1 MKIGVAREIKKH
13 EYRVGMTPADARS
26 YIAHGHQVY
35 VEASA
40 GVEAGFDDEAY
51 RTAGA
56 DILPDAREL
65 FAESD
70 MIVKVKEPQPEEY
83 DLLREG
89 QVLYTYL
96 HLAAEAQLTRVL
108 LEKKVKA
115 VAYETIQ
122 EHGSLPCLVPMSE
135 IAGRLSVQEGAKY
148 LEKQCGG
155 RGVLL
160 GGVPG
165 VRRGKIAI
173 LGGGVVGT
181 NAAKI
186 AVGIGADVTILD
198 VNARR
203 LAYLDDIFGSS
214 ISTLYSTESNIESV
228 LSECDLLIGAVLIP
242 GARAPRLVRRDHLKL
257 MRPGA
262 VIVDVAV
269 DQGGCIETIRPTTH
283 DEPVYLEDGILH
295 YGVANM
301 PGAVAL
307 TSTLALTGT
316 TLTYGLQIADHGLER
331 AAAESDAIASGVNTY
346 AGCLTCQAVAD
357 AHQLEFQPL
366 SQLEHFRIRT

>member
-1 MKIGVAREIKKH
+1 MKIGIVKEIKKH
-13 EYRVGMTPADARS
+13 EYRVGLTPADAKS
-26 YIAHGHQVY
+26 YIAHGHTVFA
-35 VEASA
+35 ETSA
-40 GVEAGFDDEAY
+40 GVQAGFEDQAY
-51 RTAGA
+51 VNVGVTL
-56 DILPDAREL
+56 LPNAAAL
-65 FAESD
+65 FAEAD
-70 MIVKVKEPQPEEY
+70 MVVKVKEPQPQECA
-83 DLLREG
+83 LMREG
-89 QVLYTYL
+89 QIIYTYL
-96 HLAAEAQLTRVL
+96 HLAAEENLTRLL

-115 VAYETIQ
+115 VAYETIE
-122 EHGSLPCLVPMSE
+122 EHKTLPCLVPMSE

-148 LEKQCGG
+148 LEKHYGG
-155 RGVLL
+155 GGVLL

-165 VRRGKIAI
+165 VRRGKVAI
-173 LGGGVVGT
+173 IGGGIVGT

-214 ISTLYSTESNIESV
+214 ISTLYSTEANIERV
-228 LSECDLLIGAVLIP
+228 LSECDVLIGAVLIP
-242 GARAPRLVRRDHLKL
+242 GARAPRLVRREHLKI
-257 MRPGA
+257 MRPGS

-283 DEPVYLEDGILH
+283 DDPVYTVDGILH

-316 TLTYGLQIADHGLER
+316 TLIYGLKIADLGLEQAAIQSRAVATGVNIYAGHVTCKAVAEAHGLPFTPIKEL
-331 AAAESDAIASGVNTY
+331 V
-346 AGCLTCQAVAD
+346 
-357 AHQLEFQPL
+357 
-366 SQLEHFRIRT
+366 